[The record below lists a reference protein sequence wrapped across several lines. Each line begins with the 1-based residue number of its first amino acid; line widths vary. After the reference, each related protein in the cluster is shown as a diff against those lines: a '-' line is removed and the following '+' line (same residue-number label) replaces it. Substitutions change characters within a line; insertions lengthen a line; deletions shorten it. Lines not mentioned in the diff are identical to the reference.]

1 MQVYNL
7 AIDVVT
13 KDAKRLINMLKRL
26 KSTKHIENGGMY
38 GMDLSYSQIW
48 IQTTMSENDLDDWL
62 YNVNHGCEYV
72 GIFSRE

>member
-13 KDAKRLINMLKRL
+13 KDAKRLINRLKRL
-26 KSTKHIENGGMY
+26 KSTNHIENGGMY
-38 GMDLSYSQIW
+38 SMDLSYSQIW

>member
-13 KDAKRLINMLKRL
+13 KDAKRLINRLKRL
-26 KSTKHIENGGMY
+26 ESTKHIENGGMY